1 MFRRALSIGSIAA
14 IGAGF
19 AAGAA
24 FAYFFDPQSGAKRR
38 GRLRD
43 EAAHLRRLV
52 TNEIQGREHD
62 LLNRGRGVVA
72 RVESMMRSRA
82 AVDDDV
88 VIERIRA
95 KLGRVSSHPHDI
107 EVHSHGDGR
116 FEIFGAVLG
125 REHAE
130 VREAVAHVQGVKLLE
145 DKLLDRSSDLDVIA
159 FRGASPPDVVAHVH
173 GPS

>member
-24 FAYFFDPQSGAKRR
+24 LAYFFDPQSGAKRR

-52 TNEIQGREHD
+52 NDEIEGFEHD

-107 EVHSHGDGR
+107 EVHGHGDGK
-116 FEIFGAVLG
+116 FELFGAVLG
-125 REHAE
+125 REHAK
-130 VREAVAHVQGVKLLE
+130 VHEAVARVPGVKIVE
-145 DKLLDRSSDLDVIA
+145 DKLLDRANDLDVIA
-159 FRGASPPDVVAHVH
+159 FRGSSPPGAVASVH